1 MNIDRT
7 FRHKAS
13 FGLGFSSKNSFF
25 ADIACTR
32 SFIPDEYFMP
42 YNDYVFIPGT
52 DEIDKNN
59 YAPEILIRS
68 SLWNVIL
75 TLGFRF

>member
-1 MNIDRT
+1 
-7 FRHKAS
+7 
-13 FGLGFSSKNSFF
+13 
-25 ADIACTR
+25 
-32 SFIPDEYFMP
+32 MP

-52 DEIDKNN
+52 DEIDKN
-59 YAPEILIRS
+59 YYSPEILIRS